1 MAAAQHNDDTASMPH
16 MRMVSGR
23 RVVSVLAMVGVG
35 VLAGPPALASGGGG
49 GSFVRP
55 ALQRDWPVVV
65 PIPAG
70 TITGTSGL
78 RPSETVA
85 LLARGSA
92 AQVGRSIVALYT
104 SHGFKQAPN
113 ATQVFSTPR
122 YRVTVVLR
130 SHDHSASSTDVA
142 IWLQTR

>member
-1 MAAAQHNDDTASMPH
+1 MADVQRDDHTAFMHPLRSIQ
-16 MRMVSGR
+16 GR
-23 RVVSVLAMVGVG
+23 QVISVLAMVGVG

-49 GSFVRP
+49 GSLVRP
-55 ALQRDWPVVV
+55 VLQRDWPVGV

-113 ATQVFSTPR
+113 ATQVFSNRR

-130 SHDHSASSTDVA
+130 SHDHSASRTDVA
-142 IWLQTR
+142 LWLQTR

>member
-1 MAAAQHNDDTASMPH
+1 MAAAQQKDDTAAMPQL
-16 MRMVSGR
+16 RMVSGR
-23 RVVSVLAMVGVG
+23 RVVAILTMVGVG

-49 GSFVRP
+49 PLVRP

-70 TITGTSGL
+70 IITGTSGL

-122 YRVTVVLR
+122 YRVTVVLQ
-130 SHDHSASSTDVA
+130 SHDHSASRTDLAV
-142 IWLQTR
+142 WLQTR